1 MNKDKLKWIIVFVL
15 IAAIIVGVT
24 VIGVKALKPKDEGK
38 SLSSFSYKI
47 GALDAEGNF
56 QENTAS
62 IVTKDFIDVKDY
74 ATLKVEVK
82 KEDVVKYCVF
92 YYDANKALINTTGDL
107 TEGTAVAKPENVA
120 FVKVAITPL
129 YDAEVSI
136 LEVTKY
142 AGALRFTLS
151 NEAVKQEPT
160 NEQGSANEQGPGTQD
175 ATQSDP
181 QNETGN
187 NTEGNA

>member
-38 SLSSFSYKI
+38 TLSSLSYKI

-74 ATLKVEVK
+74 STLKVEIK

-92 YYDANKALINTTGDL
+92 YYDAEKVIINTTGDL

-120 FVKVAITPL
+120 FVKVVVTPL
-129 YDAEVSI
+129 HDAEVSLI
-136 LEVTKY
+136 EVTKY
-142 AGALRFTLS
+142 AGALKFTLS
-151 NEAVKQEPT
+151 NEEVKQESVD
-160 NEQGSANEQGPGTQD
+160 NEQGSGTQD
-175 ATQSDP
+175 ETQNDT
-181 QNETGN
+181 QTETEN
-187 NTEGNA
+187 NTEENA